1 MMISSYSSI
10 GMMSPVSN
18 ISKDIV
24 TQNDKN
30 SDSSLSIDELGVS
43 EEQFSSLDQDSDGL
57 VTQNEIASAID
68 SKLSQFDGQMP
79 SKNEF
84 ESLISELGLQM
95 PEPTVSKEANDF
107 SSLIMSNY
115 DSDGDSL
122 LSSSEVSVLS
132 DEEFSALDTNSDGA
146 ISEDE
151 LASAYEEVSKS
162 SEQVGSNPPPPPAG
176 GAGGSNISSSEE
188 EYNELDTNKDG
199 IVSEEEKNAALGI
212 STNDNSSMKET
223 VKLLLDTIK
232 LNSEDSSTNTDLSNF
247 KNIMKMLNG
256 QTNNNELN
264 TYVNNLNS
272 SNSSTFNY
280 A

>member
-79 SKNEF
+79 SKDEF

-95 PEPTVSKEANDF
+95 PEPPISKEANDF
-107 SSLIMSNY
+107 SSFVMSNY

-132 DEEFSALDTNSDGA
+132 DEEFSALDTNSDGS
-146 ISEDE
+146 ISKDE
-151 LASAYEEVSKS
+151 LASAYEEVSKF
-162 SEQVGSNPPPPPAG
+162 SEQVSSNPPPPAG
-176 GAGGSNISSSEE
+176 RAGGSNVSSSEE
-188 EYNELDTNKDG
+188 YDALDTNKDG

-212 STNDNSSMKET
+212 STNDNTSMKET

-232 LNSEDSSTNTDLSNF
+232 LNSENSSTNTDLTNF
-247 KNIMKMLNG
+247 KNIMKMLNN

>member
-79 SKNEF
+79 SKDEF

-95 PEPTVSKEANDF
+95 PEPPISKEANDF
-107 SSLIMSNY
+107 SSFVMSNY

-132 DEEFSALDTNSDGA
+132 DEEFSALKLMRLN
-146 ISEDE
+146 
-151 LASAYEEVSKS
+151 
-162 SEQVGSNPPPPPAG
+162 
-176 GAGGSNISSSEE
+176 SNIYKEQLKTFGFNLHSLDCNLNNYIVITEGKYAGTIL
-188 EYNELDTNKDG
+188 YNGPFKFVDDKNKQY
-199 IVSEEEKNAALGI
+199 LGI
-212 STNDNSSMKET
+212 E
-223 VKLLLDTIK
+223 
-232 LNSEDSSTNTDLSNF
+232 LS
-247 KNIMKMLNG
+247 
-256 QTNNNELN
+256 
-264 TYVNNLNS
+264 V
-272 SNSSTFNY
+272 
-280 A
+280 

>member
-79 SKNEF
+79 SKDEF

-95 PEPTVSKEANDF
+95 PEPPISKEANDF
-107 SSLIMSNY
+107 SSFVMSNY

-132 DEEFSALDTNSDGA
+132 DEEFSALDTNSDGS
-146 ISEDE
+146 ISKDE
-151 LASAYEEVSKS
+151 LASAYEEVSKF
-162 SEQVGSNPPPPPAG
+162 SEQVSSNPPPPAG
-176 GAGGSNISSSEE
+176 RAGGSNVSSSEE
-188 EYNELDTNKDG
+188 EYDALDTNKDG

-212 STNDNSSMKET
+212 STNDNTSMKET

-232 LNSEDSSTNTDLSNF
+232 LNSENSSTNIDLTNF
-247 KNIMKMLNG
+247 KNIMKMLNN

>member
-24 TQNDKN
+24 TQKDKN

-79 SKNEF
+79 SKDEF

-95 PEPTVSKEANDF
+95 PEPPISKEANDF
-107 SSLIMSNY
+107 SSFVMSNY

-132 DEEFSALDTNSDGA
+132 DEEFSALDTNSDGS
-146 ISEDE
+146 ISKDE
-151 LASAYEEVSKS
+151 LASAYEEVSKF
-162 SEQVGSNPPPPPAG
+162 SEQVSSNPPPPAG
-176 GAGGSNISSSEE
+176 RAGGSNVSSSEE
-188 EYNELDTNKDG
+188 EYDALDTNKDG

-212 STNDNSSMKET
+212 STNDNTSMKET

-232 LNSEDSSTNTDLSNF
+232 LNSENSSTNIDLTNF
-247 KNIMKMLNG
+247 KNIMKMLNN

>member
-79 SKNEF
+79 SKDEF

-95 PEPTVSKEANDF
+95 PEPPISKEANDF
-107 SSLIMSNY
+107 SSFVMSNY

-132 DEEFSALDTNSDGA
+132 DEEFSALDTNSDGS
-146 ISEDE
+146 ISKDE
-151 LASAYEEVSKS
+151 LASAYEEVSKF
-162 SEQVGSNPPPPPAG
+162 SEQVSSNPPPPAG
-176 GAGGSNISSSEE
+176 RAGGSNVSSSEE
-188 EYNELDTNKDG
+188 EYDALDTNKDG

-212 STNDNSSMKET
+212 STNDNTSMKET

-232 LNSEDSSTNTDLSNF
+232 LNSENSSTNTDLTNF
-247 KNIMKMLNG
+247 KNIMKMLNN

>member
-79 SKNEF
+79 SKEEF
-84 ESLISELGLQM
+84 KSLISELGLQM
-95 PEPTVSKEANDF
+95 PEPPTTKEANDF
-107 SSLIMSNY
+107 SSMIMSNY

-122 LSSSEVSVLS
+122 LSASEVSILS
-132 DEEFSALDTNSDGA
+132 DEEFSALDTNSEMVQ
-146 ISEDE
+146 SQRMN
-151 LASAYEEVSKS
+151 Y
-162 SEQVGSNPPPPPAG
+162 QVH
-176 GAGGSNISSSEE
+176 
-188 EYNELDTNKDG
+188 
-199 IVSEEEKNAALGI
+199 
-212 STNDNSSMKET
+212 M
-223 VKLLLDTIK
+223 IK
-232 LNSEDSSTNTDLSNF
+232 
-247 KNIMKMLNG
+247 
-256 QTNNNELN
+256 
-264 TYVNNLNS
+264 
-272 SNSSTFNY
+272 
-280 A
+280 